1 MGCSAFPLALEHG
14 NFEAGLWQVPASQW
28 AFRKTWAL
36 PATLWLVCGCGLKY
50 WPCSQPVGMWRFKQS
65 LISYI
70 VFAFWKGMPEW
81 NWARQQRAY
90 RDKMTSGDRRCHPD
104 KRAFT
109 PLLSCTLHCVKHPVP
124 KGGPQPQ
131 NWFTIDMPWPQV
143 VASSGPPIYL
153 VPKAVLSHSQPPRV
167 LASSQ
172 PCPSGQLSA
181 GNSLKL
187 GCSSGPVSSIAFVV
201 SIPNHTHKKKSLFY

>member
-28 AFRKTWAL
+28 AFRKTRAL

-50 WPCSQPVGMWRFKQS
+50 WPCFQPVGMWRFKQS

-90 RDKMTSGDRRCHPD
+90 RDKMTSGDRRCHPE
-104 KRAFT
+104 KWAFT
-109 PLLSCTLHCVKHPVP
+109 PSWAAHCIVLNIQSRKEDLSRRTGSPLTCPDLK
-124 KGGPQPQ
+124 
-131 NWFTIDMPWPQV
+131 WWPQV
-143 VASSGPPIYL
+143 V
-153 VPKAVLSHSQPPRV
+153 H
-167 LASSQ
+167 
-172 PCPSGQLSA
+172 PS
-181 GNSLKL
+181 
-187 GCSSGPVSSIAFVV
+187 
-201 SIPNHTHKKKSLFY
+201 T